1 MGFLKKITKSV
12 KKAYNGTIGDFINP
26 SNAIVREVTGLD
38 NTQQLSIGAL
48 GGATSLLGSL
58 GGDSNSGIL
67 GTIFGSGENSLSG
80 ILGSVVKG
88 AVGIGTSYFENQQFL
103 KDQKEL
109 NKQKFGYD
117 RQLADEAYQRDV
129 AMWNLQNAYNAPA
142 AQMQRL
148 EQAGLNKNLVYGSGN
163 VTGNTAGSPPSYPQV
178 TYPDSRAQKLD
189 LMRNVLGIFD
199 QYQQI
204 KNQALDNQRQ
214 NARLALQAQ
223 AMQMQADRSDRQ
235 YQLAL
240 ANLGLRQK
248 QFEYL
253 KEQPKT
259 SLGKGFHDLFNL
271 FSSYDGDGSTYP
283 DILDF

>member
-117 RQLADEAYQRDV
+117 MLHPLIAYHSQTS
-129 AMWNLQNAYNAPA
+129 
-142 AQMQRL
+142 
-148 EQAGLNKNLVYGSGN
+148 VY
-163 VTGNTAGSPPSYPQV
+163 
-178 TYPDSRAQKLD
+178 
-189 LMRNVLGIFD
+189 
-199 QYQQI
+199 
-204 KNQALDNQRQ
+204 
-214 NARLALQAQ
+214 
-223 AMQMQADRSDRQ
+223 
-235 YQLAL
+235 
-240 ANLGLRQK
+240 
-248 QFEYL
+248 
-253 KEQPKT
+253 
-259 SLGKGFHDLFNL
+259 
-271 FSSYDGDGSTYP
+271 
-283 DILDF
+283 